1 MAMTKAAAN
10 SGEEDNTVDAEQER
24 AEGVH
29 KEKEGRNM
37 ACNDERVVEDSG
49 QQCSESNSDIAEE
62 GRRRMTTAAAADSTT
77 SGKERRSPASATP
90 QREQRAN
97 ASSEE
102 EEMDGRFVPLS
113 RSREQ
118 RERKQVARLGVVMD
132 TPKRRKGE
140 IRKRRPPDQE
150 THMERAGAHGG
161 ELKYVIRAG
170 RTLLRRIEG
179 EARGDG

>member
-1 MAMTKAAAN
+1 MTKAAAT
-10 SGEEDNTVDAEQER
+10 SRKEDNIVDAAQGR

-29 KEKEGRNM
+29 KEKEGRDM
-37 ACNDERVVEDSG
+37 ACNVERVVEDSG

-62 GRRRMTTAAAADSTT
+62 GRRRTTTAAATDSTT
-77 SGKERRSPASATP
+77 SGKERSNPASATP

-113 RSREQ
+113 RSREH

-140 IRKRRPPDQE
+140 IRKRRSPDQARDTYRE
-150 THMERAGAHGG
+150 GRGTQRKTGG
-161 ELKYVIRAG
+161 HR
-170 RTLLRRIEG
+170 
-179 EARGDG
+179 

>member
-1 MAMTKAAAN
+1 M
-10 SGEEDNTVDAEQER
+10 DAEQER

-29 KEKEGRNM
+29 KEKEGKNM
-37 ACNDERVVEDSG
+37 AGNVERVVEDSE
-49 QQCSESNSDIAEE
+49 QQCNDSNSDMAEE
-62 GRRRMTTAAAADSTT
+62 ERRGTTTAEATDSTT
-77 SGKERRSPASATP
+77 SGKERSNPASATP

-102 EEMDGRFVPLS
+102 EELDGRFVPLS

-118 RERKQVARLGVVMD
+118 MERKQVARLGVVMD

-140 IRKRRPPDQE
+140 VRKRRSPDQE
-150 THMERAGAHGG
+150 THMERAGAHGA
-161 ELKYVIRAG
+161 ELKYLIRAG